1 MGSKFNKRQ
10 AESMKQIVDHA
21 ANHGSFEAEIDGDI
35 YLITPVSMSIDI
47 DSLLHGEV
55 HYRKKSESGIH
66 G

>member
-1 MGSKFNKRQ
+1 MGSDFIKQQ

-21 ANHGSFEAEIDGDI
+21 ANHVCFEAEIDGDI

-55 HYRKKSESGIH
+55 YYQKKSEKGIC